1 MFKAIKKFFKKLE
14 ESKRA
19 QVIFCVSFM
28 TIIFIVDFFAQRYIA
43 KNRIYT
49 SGIEFLRTIDCA
61 ELIDKQGI
69 DRVYRISFELRT
81 EIPGEILVYC
91 QNGETS
97 KYYFEE
103 YINTT
108 TDFQKYTID
117 VTPVVRNRDVTECYL
132 AFYGEYGSGVIPYIK
147 GDITFEIIE
156 D

>member
-28 TIIFIVDFFAQRYIA
+28 IIIFIADFFVQRYIA

-49 SGIEFLRTIDCA
+49 SGVEFLRTIDCA

-108 TDFQKYTID
+108 TNFQKYTID
-117 VTPVVRNRDVTECYL
+117 VIPDVRNMDVTECYL
-132 AFYGEYGSGVIPYIK
+132 AFYGKYGSGVIPYIK
-147 GDITFEIIE
+147 GDIIFEIVE